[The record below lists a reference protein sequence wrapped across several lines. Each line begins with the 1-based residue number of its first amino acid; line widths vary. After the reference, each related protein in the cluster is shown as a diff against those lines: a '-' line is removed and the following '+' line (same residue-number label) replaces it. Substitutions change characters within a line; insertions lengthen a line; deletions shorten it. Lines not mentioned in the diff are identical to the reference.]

1 MASRL
6 GEKYGIEVEIIS
18 NPKETYQ
25 SEEYARL
32 GLPAAPAIMIGEEV
46 IVQGSDIGEEQLEAT
61 IRHHLAQ
68 SGQEAKKGCSLLSGV
83 GSF

>member
-1 MASRL
+1 VVPGL

-18 NPKETYQ
+18 KPRETYQ

-32 GLPAAPAIMIGEEV
+32 GLPAAPAVMIGEEV
-46 IVQGSDIGEEQLEAT
+46 IARGSDMSEEQLEAA
-61 IRHHLAQ
+61 IRRHLAQ
-68 SGQEAKKGCSLLSGV
+68 YGQETRKISFI